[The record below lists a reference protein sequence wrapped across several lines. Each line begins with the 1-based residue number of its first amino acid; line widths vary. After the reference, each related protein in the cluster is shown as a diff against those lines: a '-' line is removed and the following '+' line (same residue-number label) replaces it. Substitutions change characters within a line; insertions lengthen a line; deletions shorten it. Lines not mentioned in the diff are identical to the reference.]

1 MQMLDSLQSTLGS
14 TNEPASHAEM
24 LSYRDIAMFY
34 AWVGDV
40 DETLDWMER
49 AVSWSHLAVDFRYI
63 DSGIFD
69 KVREDSSFQSG
80 LKRIRTRMRE
90 RLLEAAG

>member
-34 AWVGDV
+34 AWIGDV
-40 DETLDWMER
+40 DQTLDWLER
-49 AVSWSHLAVDFRYI
+49 GFAWSHNAVEFRFI

-80 LKRIRTRMRE
+80 LERIRTRMKE